1 MRVLELFGLQKLDL
15 SLLASLMLFGWAPS
29 GPMAVLVADLLIIVR
44 ATFAFNPT
52 GEAEATPP
60 VPPLAPTPTPL
71 LLLT

>member
-44 ATFAFNPT
+44 ATFAVNPT
-52 GEAEATPP
+52 GDSLQCPHSLPSPP
-60 VPPLAPTPTPL
+60 RFYC
-71 LLLT
+71 

>member
-44 ATFAFNPT
+44 ATVPLLASTPQ
-52 GEAEATPP
+52 ATASS
-60 VPPLAPTPTPL
+60 APTRPHPRFYC
-71 LLLT
+71 